1 MGVNYFTN
9 EQVLELRSNPNVKNV
24 SNKSITYHKDFKEHF
39 IQEYQRGKIPSQIFI
54 EGGFDLSYMGNR
66 RVNIASYRWRNQSLR
81 VEGLKDTRKGNSGRP
96 QTKNLSKDE
105 IINKQKAQILY
116 LKQERDFLLE
126 LKRLERQAIKKQRL
140 SQKTNL
146 KSSKK

>member
-24 SNKSITYHKDFKEHF
+24 SNKSITYHVDFKEHF
-39 IQEYQRGKIPSQIFI
+39 IQEYQKGKLPSQIFI
-54 EGGFDLSYMGNR
+54 EAGFDLSYMGNSR
-66 RVNIASYRWRNQSLR
+66 IKQASRNWRNQNLR
-81 VEGLKDTRKGNSGRP
+81 IEGLKDTRKGNSGRP
-96 QTKNLSKDE
+96 QTKDLSKDE
-105 IINKQKAQILY
+105 LIERQKTQIEY